1 MMKPII
7 NLIQRAYARFLFW
20 KWDREHDAAHERM
33 RGCAHERTMFVDVGS
48 PPYDCI
54 EKCRDCWAL
63 RMPKLGRTPFDEIE
77 PGTMEWTPN
86 MANPRHSH
94 EVAPPNTRVS

>member
-1 MMKPII
+1 MKPII

-20 KWDREHDAAHERM
+20 KWDRESEAAHKRM

-63 RMPKLGRTPFDEIE
+63 RLPTLGSPKLGGPWSVKKL
-77 PGTMEWTPN
+77 EWTPN
-86 MANPRHSH
+86 IADPRHSL
-94 EVAPPNTRVS
+94 EVAPPGTRAS